1 MESSLF
7 ALEKSK
13 INFKEIKSF
22 CDQQISEG
30 LRIEYKEDFP
40 KNEGLARTICA
51 FANTAG
57 GIILLGVKADR
68 ERSIPVGIPGIHITK
83 GLEEKVVNICLSHI
97 LPVIMPEIKLCPF
110 KLEDGSER
118 AVLFVRVGLSY
129 MSPHYLWQTKEILV
143 RVDCEN
149 ERADLQIIEDL
160 IERRKRIRNGSIS
173 ASASTAWTTKLI
185 TAEALVFETVVIL
198 FHFAKENAVSF
209 SKENDAMLCEM
220 ANEVMRLPELTPHP
234 NWLILDNRN
243 SEGQT
248 TRFCRVDG
256 DGRLIFQKVADV
268 KKNALAAF
276 ESFVFLTKVLKI
288 ARKMRSYLA
297 FYGDVSVGLTIT
309 SPLSLK
315 LRLGFPQGRPLVDNY
330 NSDYETIH
338 VSRTLHY
345 DDFENLSEMLQSMF
359 NEFCRF
365 FHFAADSSIIA
376 EIVERDFL
384 PSLR

>member
-1 MESSLF
+1 
-7 ALEKSK
+7 LEKSK

-68 ERSIPVGIPGIHITK
+68 ERSIPVGIPGIRMMK

-110 KLEDGSER
+110 KLDDGSER

-129 MSPHYLWQTKEILV
+129 VSPHYVWQTKEILV
-143 RVDCEN
+143 RVNCEN

-160 IERRKRIRNGSIS
+160 IERRKRIRNGSIFTS
-173 ASASTAWTTKLI
+173 SSASTAWTTKLV
-185 TAEALVFETVVIL
+185 TAEASFFETAVVL
-198 FHFAKENAVSF
+198 LHFAKENAVSF
-209 SKENDAMLCEM
+209 SKENDAMFCQM
-220 ANEVMRLPELTPHP
+220 ANEVMRLPELTPQP

-256 DGRLIFQKVADV
+256 DGRLIFQRVADV
-268 KKNALAAF
+268 KNNVLAAF

-288 ARKMRSYLA
+288 ARKMCSYLA

-309 SPLSLK
+309 SPLNLK
-315 LRLGFPQGRPLVDNY
+315 LHLGFPQGRHPVDNY
-330 NSDYETIH
+330 CSDYETIH

-345 DDFENLSEMLQSMF
+345 DDFENLSETLQNMF

-365 FHFAADSSIIA
+365 FHFAADSSIIT